1 MKVEDKVDISILNDV
16 YGGLLTEHQ
25 REMVRLY
32 YDCDISLF
40 EISEQFGISRQAVR
54 DSLVRAEKSLN
65 IYEEK
70 LGIINKN
77 KEITRMLNKII
88 SEITDANIKNEVLKV
103 IDKVE
108 E

>member
-1 MKVEDKVDISILNDV
+1 MKLEDKVDISILNDV
-16 YGGLLTEHQ
+16 YGKLLTTHQ

-54 DSLVRAEKSLN
+54 DSLVRAEKSLVS
-65 IYEEK
+65 YEEK
-70 LGIINKN
+70 LGIVKKN
-77 KEITRMLNKII
+77 KEITNMLNKI
-88 SEITDANIKNEVLKV
+88 SDMITDANVKSEVLKV

>member
-70 LGIINKN
+70 LGIIKKN

>member
-1 MKVEDKVDISILNDV
+1 
-16 YGGLLTEHQ
+16 
-25 REMVRLY
+25 MVRLY

-54 DSLVRAEKSLN
+54 DSLVRAEKSLVS
-65 IYEEK
+65 YEEK
-70 LGIINKN
+70 LGIVKKN
-77 KEITRMLNKII
+77 KEITNMLNKINDMT
-88 SEITDANIKNEVLKV
+88 TDANVKKEVLKV